1 MTTSYESL
9 LSNHVYVTSYLS
21 FLRKG
26 RLKTMKNPTQSV
38 GPSQTYGYWIT
49 LGQLNKKQ
57 NNLENANKNHTQNQ
71 FSMFS
76 GQ

>member
-1 MTTSYESL
+1 
-9 LSNHVYVTSYLS
+9 
-21 FLRKG
+21 
-26 RLKTMKNPTQSV
+26 MKNLTQSV

-49 LGQLNKKQ
+49 LGQMNKKQ